1 MPFERVNSPWMALMA
16 DIEWTSACTGLA
28 PGQGEVP
35 RWHRSGTDRSEIPG
49 LQFRGGEVGIRAG
62 NKSLKKKKKKAHF
75 LFSSLYFGSV
85 SCTAD
90 SRTLE
95 TKGGVGWGLEIALFL
110 FFFFLKGQE

>member
-35 RWHRSGTDRSEIPG
+35 RWHRSGTDRSQIPG

-62 NKSLKKKKKKAHF
+62 NKSLKKKKKKSP
-75 LFSSLYFGSV
+75 FSFQ
-85 SCTAD
+85 
-90 SRTLE
+90 
-95 TKGGVGWGLEIALFL
+95 
-110 FFFFLKGQE
+110 FFIFWLCLLHC